1 MDQVR
6 VFQAEQPCQT
16 EQVARLLRDYLLWLR
31 RQFAPAPDFVDD
43 AIDPVEWESELA
55 DLNGHF
61 GAPHGAMLL
70 ATFGATPAGC
80 ALMRGIG
87 KSTCEI
93 TRLFASAPPIRATA
107 LRDVWSS
114 ISAPLRSSAA
124 INASSR
130 TPVARRAHRR
140 VSIKSSDL
148 SPPPVASMPDCAT
161 TCVSSKARPKTSLR
175 TTASPSPCRPP
186 PKPGRRR
193 QLDQEVRRFDHSA
206 AVL

>member
-31 RQFAPAPDFVDD
+31 RQFAHAPDFVDD
-43 AIDPVEWESELA
+43 AIDPAEWESELA
-55 DLNGHF
+55 DLSGHF

-93 TRLFASAPPIRATA
+93 TRLFVRPAYQGHGIARCLVVDLSALAQQRGYQRIVAHAGRAQ
-107 LRDVWSS
+107 S
-114 ISAPLRSSAA
+114 
-124 INASSR
+124 ASSR
-130 TPVARRAHRR
+130 LYQELGFKPAACSVDARLRDNLRFFEGQTRDIAAHH
-140 VSIKSSDL
+140 
-148 SPPPVASMPDCAT
+148 
-161 TCVSSKARPKTSLR
+161 CVT
-175 TTASPSPCRPP
+175 
-186 PKPGRRR
+186 KP
-193 QLDQEVRRFDHSA
+193 LLA
-206 AVL
+206 AA